1 MNSPNRENID
11 RWLFDWT
18 EGNLNPSQEFMLQEF
33 LLLNPDLDI
42 DADSWETAS
51 VSSIPFTYNNQESL
65 KRRKKRVFA
74 YWQLYAAALLLIIF
88 GTSLFFNSM
97 PSEKSTNVKNLVQ
110 QAKLKSKETKS
121 LKNTSIA
128 TSSTVRNPL
137 KVEQNF
143 LTTES
148 YDANLK
154 NKNLLQENNK
164 ELSIE
169 NELNTTPILEEVAIL
184 EVINLPTNSLLDYQ
198 LYPSISSTGDSD
210 NLVLSGVA
218 DLEEEIV
225 NEKKKSRAFSPSI
238 KLNSSSAL
246 SKWVKKD
253 VANTNQKDRIYSLP
267 EKSNLDLNSSFVGSV
282 SQLKFQSMSTARWI
296 KSSDQQKIAQQISLD
311 GYLRKAKSGLGIV
324 SNYTTF
330 SNGLIQDWNINLIYA
345 PKIALNRYITIEPSM
360 KYTFG
365 KKVLDKTKIINNS
378 VVEFE
383 TNQLE
388 TFSIDPSLSIGK
400 NLWYRDLGA
409 GLVINAGPIY
419 IGGQI
424 NNILKHQDNL
434 YSNDYSSIRRA
445 NQELT
450 LIGGT
455 DFISKNGDFRFSP
468 YVCHTI
474 SGTLNASYLGASVQ
488 VKSLFLGGSYQTNGS
503 SSYMIGLNS
512 DRFAL
517 FCQSSYV
524 NSSYSQKKSFIHQLT
539 FRINSN
545 ISKKTRRY
553 LYL

>member
-18 EGNLNPSQEFMLQEF
+18 EGNLNPTQEFMLQEF
-33 LLLNPDLDI
+33 LLLNPDLEI
-42 DADSWETAS
+42 DADSWDTAS
-51 VSSIPFTYNNQESL
+51 VSSIPFSYDNQESL
-65 KRRKKRVFA
+65 KRRKKRFFA
-74 YWQLYAAALLLIIF
+74 YWQFYAAALLLLIF
-88 GTSLFFNSM
+88 GSSLFFNFM
-97 PSEKSTNVKNLVQ
+97 PSEKKSSAQTVFN
-110 QAKLKSKETKS
+110 QARLKVNGKKS
-121 LKNTSIA
+121 LKNIETA
-128 TSSTVRNPL
+128 PKSTANNSL
-137 KVEQNF
+137 SFAQNF
-143 LTTES
+143 LTPAT

-154 NKNLLQENNK
+154 NKNLLPENNK

-169 NELNTTPILEEVAIL
+169 NELNTTTILEEAAIL
-184 EVINLPTNSLLDYQ
+184 EVTNIPTNSLLDYQ
-198 LYPSISSTGDSD
+198 LYPSISSSGDSD

-225 NEKKKSRAFSPSI
+225 EEKKNKTFSPSL

-253 VANTNQKDRIYSLP
+253 VTNTNQKNRIYSLP
-267 EKSNLDLNSSFVGSV
+267 EKSNLDLNNSFVGSV

-296 KSSDQQKIAQQISLD
+296 KSTDQQKIAQQISLD
-311 GYLRKAKSGLGIV
+311 GYLRKAKAGLGIV

-378 VVEFE
+378 IVEFE

-409 GLVINAGPIY
+409 SLVINAGPIY
-419 IGGQI
+419 VGGQL

-434 YSNDYSSIRRA
+434 YSNDYSTIRKA

-455 DFISKNGDFRFSP
+455 DFISKNGNFRFSP

-474 SGTLNASYLGASVQ
+474 SGSLNASYLGASVQ

-524 NSSYSQKKSFIHQLT
+524 NSSFSQKKSFIHQLT

>member
-74 YWQLYAAALLLIIF
+74 YWQFYAAALLLLIF
-88 GTSLFFNSM
+88 GTSLFFNFM

-128 TSSTVRNPL
+128 TSSTVSNPL

-148 YDANLK
+148 YYANLK
-154 NKNLLQENNK
+154 NKNLLPENNK
-164 ELSIE
+164 ELPIE
-169 NELNTTPILEEVAIL
+169 NELTTTPILEEAAIV
-184 EVINLPTNSLLDYQ
+184 EVTNLPTNSLLDYQ
-198 LYPSISSTGDSD
+198 LDPSISSSGDSD

-218 DLEEEIV
+218 DLEDEIV
-225 NEKKKSRAFSPSI
+225 EEKKNRTFSPSL

-253 VANTNQKDRIYSLP
+253 VTNTNQKDRIYSLP

-409 GLVINAGPIY
+409 GLVINAGPFY
-419 IGGQI
+419 IGGQL

-455 DFISKNGDFRFSP
+455 DFISKNGNFRFSP
-468 YVCHTI
+468 YICHTI
-474 SGTLNASYLGASVQ
+474 SGSLNASYLGASVQ

-512 DRFAL
+512 ERFAL

-524 NSSYSQKKSFIHQLT
+524 ISSYSQKKSFIHQLT

>member
-74 YWQLYAAALLLIIF
+74 YWQFYAAALLLLIF
-88 GTSLFFNSM
+88 GTSLFFNFM

-121 LKNTSIA
+121 LKNTSI
-128 TSSTVRNPL
+128 
-137 KVEQNF
+137 
-143 LTTES
+143 
-148 YDANLK
+148 
-154 NKNLLQENNK
+154 
-164 ELSIE
+164 
-169 NELNTTPILEEVAIL
+169 EVT
-184 EVINLPTNSLLDYQ
+184 NLPTNSLLDYQ
-198 LYPSISSTGDSD
+198 LDPSISSSGDSD

-218 DLEEEIV
+218 DLEDEIV
-225 NEKKKSRAFSPSI
+225 EEKKNRTFSPSL

-253 VANTNQKDRIYSLP
+253 VTNTNQKDRIYSLP

-409 GLVINAGPIY
+409 GLVINAGPFY
-419 IGGQI
+419 IGGQL

-455 DFISKNGDFRFSP
+455 DFISKNGKSP
-468 YVCHTI
+468 
-474 SGTLNASYLGASVQ
+474 
-488 VKSLFLGGSYQTNGS
+488 NG
-503 SSYMIGLNS
+503 
-512 DRFAL
+512 
-517 FCQSSYV
+517 
-524 NSSYSQKKSFIHQLT
+524 
-539 FRINSN
+539 
-545 ISKKTRRY
+545 
-553 LYL
+553 